1 MKQKKVILSGKKK
14 PKKKGALEPELQQS
28 VASDAAVNIRSKL
41 ASYYQQKNQQEAH
54 SEIGQSPA

>member
-41 ASYYQQKNQQEAH
+41 ASYYQQKN
-54 SEIGQSPA
+54 